1 MERMDD
7 GTLLTIGEL
16 ARRTGLTVKAIRF
29 YSDRGI
35 VPPADRTS
43 AGYRLYDE
51 RALARLRLVRT
62 LRELDVDLATIA
74 RVLARELTLAE
85 VAAAH
90 ADALDAQIRVLR
102 LQRTVLRLA
111 AGGDPDEQEIRT
123 MHELATLSRDERR
136 RIVDE
141 FVDATFD
148 GLGDG
153 NAVEARMRAARPDLP
168 DDPAPEQVDAWIEL
182 AQLVR
187 DDDFR
192 RRTREM
198 AEAGAAAQRAAGD
211 GATEGAGE
219 AAAAPDE
226 AMRAAAAVVAE
237 RGTLALATG
246 VAPDGPEAA
255 AHVAA
260 IEAAFAQVGD
270 GAGGSVLADRLAV
283 GTDRR
288 AERYWQLLAIVNG
301 WPPVPSTVPA
311 FEWAIAALRTAR

>member
-1 MERMDD
+1 MDGD
-7 GTLLTIGEL
+7 TLLTIGEL

-35 VPPADRTS
+35 VPPTDRTS

-51 RALARLRLVRT
+51 TALARLQLVRT

-90 ADALDAQIRVLR
+90 ADALDAQIRALR
-102 LQRTVLRLA
+102 LQRTVMRMA
-111 AGGDPDEQEIRT
+111 ARRDPDEKEIRT
-123 MHELATLSRDERR
+123 MHELATLSAEERR
-136 RIVDE
+136 RIIDD
-141 FVDATFD
+141 FLDATFAD
-148 GLGDG
+148 LD
-153 NAVEARMRAARPDLP
+153 ADPAIEQRMRAARPDLP
-168 DDPAPEQVDAWIEL
+168 DDPSPEQVDAWIEL

-187 DDDFR
+187 DDGFR

-198 AEAGAAAQRAAGD
+198 AEAGAAQRAAARAVPAPD
-211 GATEGAGE
+211 AAAMRVAAEVVATEGGK
-219 AAAAPDE
+219 
-226 AMRAAAAVVAE
+226 
-237 RGTLALATG
+237 ALAAG
-246 VAPDGPEAA
+246 VAPDAPEAA

-260 IEAAFAQVGD
+260 IEAAWSQVGD
-270 GAGGSVLADRLAV
+270 GAVGALLADRLAV

-301 WPPVPSTVPA
+301 WPPVPATVPA
-311 FEWAIAALRTAR
+311 FEWAIAALRSR

>member
-35 VPPADRTS
+35 VPPAGRTS

-51 RALARLRLVRT
+51 TALARLQLVRT

-102 LQRTVLRLA
+102 LQRTVLRIA
-111 AGGDPDEQEIRT
+111 AGRNPDEQEIRT

-136 RIVDE
+136 RVVDE
-141 FVDATFD
+141 FVDATFA
-148 GLGDG
+148 GLGEG
-153 NAVEARMRAARPDLP
+153 NPVEARMRAARPDLP
-168 DDPAPEQVDAWIEL
+168 DDPSPEQVDAWIEL

-192 RRTREM
+192 RSTREM
-198 AEAGAAAQRAAGD
+198 AEAGAAAQRAGGRPGD
-211 GATEGAGE
+211 D
-219 AAAAPDE
+219 AAAAPHGE
-226 AMRAAAAVVAE
+226 EMRAAAAVVAE
-237 RGTLALATG
+237 RGSLALATG
-246 VAPDGPEAA
+246 VAPEAPEAS

-270 GAGGSVLADRLAV
+270 GAGGAILADRLAV

-311 FEWAIAALRTAR
+311 FEWAIAALRATAR

>member
-102 LQRTVLRLA
+102 LQRTVLRIA

-148 GLGDG
+148 GLSDG

-168 DDPAPEQVDAWIEL
+168 DDPTPEQVDAWIEL

-187 DDDFR
+187 DDGFR

-198 AEAGAAAQRAAGD
+198 AEAGAAAPQG
-211 GATEGAGE
+211 
-219 AAAAPDE
+219 E

-246 VAPDGPEAA
+246 VAPDAPEAA

-270 GAGGSVLADRLAV
+270 GARGTVLADRLAV

-311 FEWAIAALRTAR
+311 FEWAIAALRAAAR

>member
-29 YSDRGI
+29 YADRGI

-43 AGYRLYDE
+43 AGYRLFDE
-51 RALARLRLVRT
+51 AAPARLRLVRT
-62 LRELDVDLATIA
+62 LRELDVDLVTIG

-168 DDPAPEQVDAWIEL
+168 DDPTPEQVDAWIEL

-198 AEAGAAAQRAAGD
+198 AEAGAAS
-211 GATEGAGE
+211 
-219 AAAAPDE
+219 AAPDE
-226 AMRAAAAVVAE
+226 ATRTAAAVVAE
-237 RGTLALATG
+237 RGSLALATG
-246 VAPDGPEAA
+246 VAPDAPEAA

-301 WPPVPSTVPA
+301 WPPAPATVRA
-311 FEWAIAALRTAR
+311 FEWAIAALRAAGR

>member
-187 DDDFR
+187 DDGFR

-198 AEAGAAAQRAAGD
+198 AEAGAAA
-211 GATEGAGE
+211 
-219 AAAAPDE
+219 APGE

-246 VAPDGPEAA
+246 VAPDAPEAA
-255 AHVAA
+255 PHVAA

-301 WPPVPSTVPA
+301 WPQVPSTVPA
-311 FEWAIAALRTAR
+311 FEWAIAALRAAR